1 MGEFASLDRTIV
13 SSSDALI
20 SALSSAVLYGKGVFT
35 TVAIHNGVPF
45 LWEKHWRR
53 LTQNAARLVVDLSEH
68 SEQTTKKALDDLIE
82 ANGIVNGRARI
93 TFFDERS
100 SIIWPLGSERK
111 TSLLILTRDLRPVP
125 DNFRLTVSPHLVNS
139 TSPLAGVKSCNYLE
153 KIIALG
159 EAKSRGFDEAIQLN
173 ERGFVTS
180 AVMAN
185 VFWLRRSI
193 LYTPSL
199 RTGCL
204 PGTTR
209 EFVLENLECREVST
223 TVDELNEADAIF
235 LTSAGLGVTQVAEFQ
250 SRKPATIKHPITNLL
265 PERL

>member
-125 DNFRLTVSPHLVNS
+125 NNFKLTVWPHLV
-139 TSPLAGVKSCNYLE
+139 
-153 KIIALG
+153 
-159 EAKSRGFDEAIQLN
+159 
-173 ERGFVTS
+173 
-180 AVMAN
+180 
-185 VFWLRRSI
+185 
-193 LYTPSL
+193 
-199 RTGCL
+199 
-204 PGTTR
+204 
-209 EFVLENLECREVST
+209 
-223 TVDELNEADAIF
+223 
-235 LTSAGLGVTQVAEFQ
+235 
-250 SRKPATIKHPITNLL
+250 
-265 PERL
+265 